1 MTHAQL
7 LADAGL
13 FRSLSNTME
22 KSQSNS
28 SSKIIFISKIFKSIL
43 HEQINNFLDHNNI
56 LHSSQSGF
64 RKGHSCITA
73 LANVTEDIR
82 KEINN
87 NKIVVLTL
95 LDHSKGF
102 DSLDHRILCLKLEKF
117 YSFASR
123 AVGFIKS
130 YLNKRSQAVSIREET
145 SSLLE
150 AFHKAQFWVHCCLR
164 YT

>member
-1 MTHAQL
+1 
-7 LADAGL
+7 
-13 FRSLSNTME
+13 ME

-64 RKGHSCITA
+64 RKGHSYITA
-73 LANVTEDIR
+73 LPNVTKDIR

-95 LDHSKGF
+95 LDHSKAF
-102 DSLDHRILCLKLEKF
+102 DSLDLRILCIKLEKF
-117 YSFASR
+117 YSFVPS
-123 AVGFIKS
+123 
-130 YLNKRSQAVSIREET
+130 AVSII
-145 SSLLE
+145 LV
-150 AFHKAQFWVHCCLR
+150 K
-164 YT
+164 